1 MLSSQSLTE
10 IDIYCQRV
18 LEEWRVPGAAVT
30 IVKGGDVVFQKGYGT
45 QKYGENIPVTAETL
59 FPIASFTKS
68 FSAVSLALLV
78 DAGKLKWDDRVSD
91 HLPDFKLRDPW
102 VTREFQIIDLI
113 CHRSGFRAESLD
125 QMGTWGYSRQD
136 IQRGFAHIEP
146 VTSFRTTYA
155 YVNGLYLWVE
165 DLVQTITG
173 QKWSDF
179 VKDNILIPL
188 GMDNTHS
195 IDAVPQSGLIHGH
208 ILDEETRSHLIP
220 RHFSSFPLAFLAAGG
235 LVSSV
240 QDLSKW
246 LLMHLGHIPLLS
258 KESRQFLHSPKTQM
272 ESFFSYGGGLRIY
285 DDRPCRVLGHG
296 GAIAGVRHQFFFV
309 PERDTGIVVLTNL
322 TPSEAPVAVGQYF
335 LDQVMGLPFRD
346 HSQLLKETNLVVPR
360 LRPKLSGQ
368 KMDLSVFEGTY
379 HSPILGKVIVET
391 QADDLVMILGP
402 KQAKAELKHIQG
414 WEFQIY
420 FLAEAG
426 ALHGEG
432 HWGTAIFGK
441 DDLILRGYENFE
453 DETFTLK
460 VYFN

>member
-10 IDIYCQRV
+10 IDSYCQRV
-18 LEEWRVPGAAVT
+18 LEEWRVPGAAVA
-30 IVKGGDVVFQKGYGT
+30 IIQGKEVVFQKGYGT
-45 QKYGENIPVTAETL
+45 QKHGENIPVTAETL
-59 FPIASFTKS
+59 FPIASITKS
-68 FSAVSLALLV
+68 FAATSLALLV
-78 DAGKLKWDDRVSD
+78 DAGKLKWDDRVSE
-91 HLPDFKLRDPW
+91 HLPGFKLRDPW
-102 VTREFQIIDLI
+102 MTREFQIIDLI

-125 QMGTWGYSRQD
+125 QMGIWGYSRQD
-136 IQRGFAHIEP
+136 IQRGFQHIEP

-165 DLVQTITG
+165 DLIQTITG

-188 GMDNTHS
+188 GMENTDA

-208 ILDEETRSHLIP
+208 ILDEETRSHLIS
-220 RHFSSFPLAFLAAGG
+220 RQFSSFPLAFLAAGG

-246 LLMHLGHIPLLS
+246 VAMHLGHLGLLS

-296 GAIAGVRHQFFFV
+296 GLIAGVRHQFLCV
-309 PERDTGIVVLTNL
+309 PERDAGIVILTNL
-322 TPSEAPVAVGQYF
+322 THSEAPVVVGQYF
-335 LDQVMGLPFRD
+335 LDQVMGLPFKD
-346 HSQLLKETNLVVPR
+346 HSQLLKETNPVVPKS
-360 LRPKLSGQ
+360 RPKPSGQ
-368 KMDLSVFEGTY
+368 KVDLSVFKGVY
-379 HSPILGKVIVET
+379 HSPILGKVIIEEG
-391 QADDLVMILGP
+391 AADLVMTLGP

-420 FLAEAG
+420 FLGEAG

-432 HWGTAIFGK
+432 HWGTATFGK
-441 DDLILRGYENFE
+441 DDLILKGYKNFE

-460 VYFN
+460 IYSA